1 MKRIAIFLTPL
12 VLLYAYDKQIAL
24 RDRLYYL
31 WHTLSTCAPI
41 VVLANYFYA
50 WQQTHQAF
58 IIALVVALS
67 VNLVIG
73 ALYHIRNHS
82 FSWRALLIK
91 NAQMLGVVAAVYLLL
106 DLLKVPLRETSTGEV
121 FESTLQMMTLLYPV
135 SKAIKNIFVL
145 THGKYPPSW
154 VIKALYNYEREGKL
168 KEFFVNE

>member
-1 MKRIAIFLTPL
+1 MKRLAIFLTPL

-50 WQQTHQAF
+50 WQQTHQA